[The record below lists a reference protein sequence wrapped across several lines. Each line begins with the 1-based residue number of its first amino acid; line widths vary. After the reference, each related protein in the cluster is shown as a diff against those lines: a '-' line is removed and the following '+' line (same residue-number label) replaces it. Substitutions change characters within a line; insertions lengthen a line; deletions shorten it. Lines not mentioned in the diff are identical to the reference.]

1 MYTVTQGQEALFR
14 LFKTTVGC
22 RLPASVELRDARKP
36 TSPYVYSSP
45 TVDVLQAG
53 YHVIFIVDAPA
64 AQYAVTFKDA
74 LGDVLMVDQLLVQD
88 PS

>member
-22 RLPASVELRDARKP
+22 RLPASVELRDASRP
-36 TSPYVYSSP
+36 TVPFVYSSP
-45 TVDVLQAG
+45 TVETLQAG
-53 YHVIFIVDAPA
+53 YHVTFIVDAPP

-74 LGDVLMVDQLLVQD
+74 EGFVMLVDQLLVL

>member
-22 RLPASVELRDARKP
+22 RLPASVELRDTLKRV
-36 TSPYVYSSP
+36 SPYVYSSP
-45 TVDVLQAG
+45 TVDVLQHG
-53 YHVIFIVDAPA
+53 YHVIFTVDAPP

-74 LGDVLMVDQLLVQD
+74 LGDVLLLDQLLVQA
-88 PS
+88 P